1 MGRET
6 QFKFLGNRFEFKHLP
21 GFSAPFGLRG
31 FPHKKFGWLYNLFL
45 TNIYKSEKVLVG
57 MGGFLCLVLTQ

>member
-31 FPHKKFGWLYNLFL
+31 FPQKKVWMVVQSLPYKLY
-45 TNIYKSEKVLVG
+45 IKVKKY
-57 MGGFLCLVLTQ
+57 